1 MIVYRCAGCGETLET
16 DDALSMQTEKCPVCG
31 YVNTVPKS
39 RKELRRERR
48 EQRAQRR
55 RMKRAIKEG
64 TNLKL
69 RELQVSAP
77 PQTQHDTQ
85 EVPTYEMAEAQTE
98 AASLEAQQDKQLR
111 TLLGVVGSVLLVFG
125 AFAPL
130 ISVPFLGTVTY
141 VRRGEGDGVII
152 VVLGLLSLVLTVARR
167 FNALWFTGLASLGL
181 MGFTFYNV
189 RSGINEM
196 RERTA
201 SELAGNPFR
210 GIAEAAT
217 EAVQFQ
223 WGWGVLL
230 AGAVLILVAAALPSR
245 AA

>member
-16 DDALSMQTEKCPVCG
+16 DDAQSMQTERCPVCG
-31 YVNTVPKS
+31 HVNAVPKS

-55 RMKRAIKEG
+55 RAKRALKEAA
-64 TNLKL
+64 KQRR
-69 RELQVSAP
+69 RELQVSAHREEH
-77 PQTQHDTQ
+77 QDTHEVSKQ
-85 EVPTYEMAEAQTE
+85 EVPKEPTE
-98 AASLEAQQDKQLR
+98 RATLQAQQYKQLR
-111 TLLGVVGSVLLVFG
+111 MSLGVIGSVLLVFG

-130 ISVPFLGTVTY
+130 ISVPFVGSITY
-141 VRRGEGDGVII
+141 IMRGEGDGVIV
-152 VVLGLLSLVLTVARR
+152 VVLGLLSLVLAVAGQ

-181 MGFTFYNV
+181 MAFTFYNV
-189 RSGINEM
+189 RSGLDDM
-196 RERTA
+196 RESMA

-210 GIAEAAT
+210 GLAEVAV

-230 AGAVLILVAAALPSR
+230 VGAVLILVAAALPNR